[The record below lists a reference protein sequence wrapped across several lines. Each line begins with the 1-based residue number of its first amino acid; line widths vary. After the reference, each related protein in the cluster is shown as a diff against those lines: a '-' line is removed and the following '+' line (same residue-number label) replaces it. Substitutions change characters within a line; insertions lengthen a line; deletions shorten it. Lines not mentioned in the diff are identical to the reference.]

1 MEVAAAYW
9 KARSLKRGDRKEMP
23 EGSELIPPSS
33 ISWRDMMSEARV
45 QLERA
50 LAKTKEQTAVTQHE
64 ACHAD

>member
-1 MEVAAAYW
+1 MLAAAAYW
-9 KARSLKRGDRKEMP
+9 KAKSLRGGDRKKML

-33 ISWRDMMSEARV
+33 ISWRGMMSEARV

-50 LAKTKEQTAVTQHE
+50 LARTKEQTAATQHE

>member
-1 MEVAAAYW
+1 
-9 KARSLKRGDRKEMP
+9 MP

-50 LAKTKEQTAVTQHE
+50 LAKTKEQMAVTQHE